1 MISGGSGG
9 PIRLKLEGSW
19 LVVPV
24 PVNEKKNFEAE
35 KNQIN
40 VKKSNI
46 QHCFTSYLNQINWI
60 FVFLSLYLLNE
71 KKNFEA
77 EKKYR

>member
-9 PIRLKLEGSW
+9 PIRLKLVGSW

-35 KNQIN
+35 KNKC
-40 VKKSNI
+40 KKI
-46 QHCFTSYLNQINWI
+46 KYPTL
-60 FVFLSLYLLNE
+60 FLSLIFCILNVNHS
-71 KKNFEA
+71 KIRA
-77 EKKYR
+77 LD